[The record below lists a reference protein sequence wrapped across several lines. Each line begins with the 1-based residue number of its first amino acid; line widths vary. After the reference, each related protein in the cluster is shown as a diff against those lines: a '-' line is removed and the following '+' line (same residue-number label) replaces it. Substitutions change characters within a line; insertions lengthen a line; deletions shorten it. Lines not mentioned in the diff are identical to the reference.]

1 MRNVKVFLY
10 VSTFSE
16 SQKTDQKHI
25 ELIIRDTSK
34 IDKKTPVTTDE
45 TLYELASIKQKINNQ
60 ILKAIKE
67 TAVDCNLYATNN
79 KEEELVCYGFGK
91 VESNAFSSYPSFEE
105 DKKNKEGLDV
115 KKVTWRGKI
124 IKENGIEY
132 VLNPDTNEVYD
143 YNSYKSVMEGVGNLI
158 LVGKL
163 VRKGNRQ
170 VLEKV

>member
-1 MRNVKVFLY
+1 M
-10 VSTFSE
+10 
-16 SQKTDQKHI
+16 HI
-25 ELIIRDTSK
+25 QQRKKELK
-34 IDKKTPVTTDE
+34 
-45 TLYELASIKQKINNQ
+45 Y
-60 ILKAIKE
+60 
-67 TAVDCNLYATNN
+67 
-79 KEEELVCYGFGK
+79 
-91 VESNAFSSYPSFEE
+91 FEE

-143 YNSYKSVMEGVGNLI
+143 YNSYKGVMEGVGNLI